1 MKNLIF
7 FAFIISSGCCHSQKN
22 VASTVN
28 KETTLP
34 ACVTKLIHQFSS
46 EEKQN
51 PPRKIFSYTYKEKK
65 VYYVTAPCCD
75 NFNDLY
81 DENCNLLG
89 HPDGGFTGRGDGN
102 FPDFNETKTHEQLIW
117 ADKRK

>member
-28 KETTLP
+28 KETTIP

-65 VYYVTAPCCD
+65 FITLRLPVAIILMICMTKIVIYWATPMV
-75 NFNDLY
+75 DLP
-81 DENCNLLG
+81 EG
-89 HPDGGFTGRGDGN
+89 AMEI
-102 FPDFNETKTHEQLIW
+102 FPTLMKPKHMSN
-117 ADKRK
+117 

>member
-28 KETTLP
+28 KETTIP

-89 HPDGGFTGRGDGN
+89 TPMVDLPEGAMEI
-102 FPDFNETKTHEQLIW
+102 FPTLMKPKHMSN
-117 ADKRK
+117 